1 VGLLEHV
8 RAGRRT
14 NLALLVVLVLAIG
27 TGALAFAFG
36 TGWAWWAVAAHGA
49 AGLALVLLSPWK
61 AAISARGL
69 RRERS
74 GAIASVALAVF
85 GIVAVAS
92 GVAHAAGVW
101 TGTLAMQVHVGS
113 ALLSIPLIVW
123 HVVARPVRPRRTDL
137 SRRALVRGA
146 ALAGGSV
153 ATLGAMEGLVRLVGL
168 RGSERRFTGSYERGS
183 FDVGEMP
190 VTQWLDDQVPVIDAS
205 MWRLEV
211 RAVENDG
218 VADPL
223 TLEELDGFD
232 DRVRATLDCTGG
244 WFAEQIWSGV
254 RLDRLVDGT
263 DEEVRSVLAVSATGY
278 ARRFPIAD
286 VRHMWLATRVG
297 DEVLSPGH
305 GYPLRLVA
313 PGRRGFWWVKWVERI
328 EVSSTPWWW
337 QSPFPLT

>member
-1 VGLLEHV
+1 VAPLERV
-8 RAGRRT
+8 RAGRKT

-27 TGALAFAFG
+27 TGALAFATG

-74 GAIASVALAVF
+74 GAIASVALAVLV
-85 GIVAVAS
+85 IVAVAS
-92 GVAHAAGVW
+92 GVSHAAGLW

-137 SRRALVRGA
+137 SRRALIRGA

-153 ATLGAMEGLVRLVGL
+153 ATLGVMEGLVQIAGL
-168 RGSERRFTGSYERGS
+168 RGSDRRFTGSYERGS
-183 FDVGEMP
+183 FEPDEMP
-190 VTQWLDDQVPVIDAS
+190 VTQWLDDEIPVIDS
-205 MWRLEV
+205 STWRLAV

-218 VADPL
+218 IASAFAF
-223 TLEELDGFD
+223 EELDGFG
-232 DRVRATLDCTGG
+232 DRVRTTLDCTGG

-254 RLDRLVDGT
+254 RLDRLIEGT
-263 DEEVRSVLAVSATGY
+263 DQAVRSVLVVSATGY

-286 VRHMWLATRVG
+286 VHDIWLATRVG

>member
-1 VGLLEHV
+1 MTFLERV
-8 RAGRRT
+8 PAGRRT
-14 NLALLVVLVLAIG
+14 NLALFVVLVLAIG
-27 TGALAFAFG
+27 TGVLAFAIG
-36 TGWAWWAVAAHGA
+36 TGWAWWAVAAHGT
-49 AGLALVLLSPWK
+49 AGIALVLLSPWK

-69 RRERS
+69 RRERP
-74 GAIASVALAVF
+74 GAVASIVLAVF
-85 GIVAVAS
+85 VIVAVAS
-92 GVAHAAGVW
+92 GVAHAAGLW
-101 TGTLAMQVHVGS
+101 TDTLAMQVHVGS
-113 ALLSIPLIVW
+113 ALLTIPLIVW

-137 SRRALVRGA
+137 SRRALIRGA

-153 ATLGAMEGLVRLVGL
+153 ATLGAMEGLVRMAGL

-183 FDVGEMP
+183 FEPEEMP
-190 VTQWLDDQVPVIDAS
+190 VTQWLDDEVPVIDAS

-218 VADPL
+218 VVSAF
-223 TLEELDGFD
+223 TFEELQGFD
-232 DRVRATLDCTGG
+232 DRIRTTLDCTGG

-254 RLDRLVDGT
+254 RLDRLIEGT
-263 DEEVRSVLAVSATGY
+263 QEVRSVLVVSATGY

-286 VRHMWLATRVG
+286 VHHIWLATRVG
-297 DEVLSPGH
+297 DETLSPGH
-305 GYPLRLVA
+305 GYPVRLVV

>member
-1 VGLLEHV
+1 VAPLERV
-8 RAGRRT
+8 RAGRKT

-27 TGALAFAFG
+27 TGALAFAIG
-36 TGWAWWAVAAHGA
+36 TGWAWWAVTAHGV

-69 RRERS
+69 HRERS
-74 GAIASVALAVF
+74 GAIASIALAVF
-85 GIVAVAS
+85 VIVAVAS
-92 GVAHAAGVW
+92 GVAHAAGLW

-123 HVVARPVRPRRTDL
+123 HVIARPVRPRRTDL
-137 SRRALVRGA
+137 SRRALIRGA

-153 ATLGAMEGLVRLVGL
+153 ATLGAMEGLVRMAGL

-183 FDVGEMP
+183 FEADEMP
-190 VTQWLDDQVPVIDAS
+190 VTQWLDDEVPVIDAS
-205 MWRLEV
+205 KWRLEV
-211 RAVENDG
+211 GAIGNDDL
-218 VADPL
+218 ASTL
-223 TLEELDGFD
+223 TFEELHAFD

-244 WFAEQIWSGV
+244 WFAEHIWSGV
-254 RLDRLVDGT
+254 RLDRLIERT
-263 DEEVRSVLAVSATGY
+263 DEQVRSVLVVSATGY

-286 VRHMWLATRVG
+286 VHGIWLATRVG
-297 DEVLSPGH
+297 DEVLSAGH

>member
-1 VGLLEHV
+1 MALLERV

-14 NLALLVVLVLAIG
+14 NVALLVVLVLAIG
-27 TGALAFAFG
+27 TGALAFAIG
-36 TGWAWWAVAAHGA
+36 SGWAWWAVAAHGA

-74 GAIASVALAVF
+74 GTVASVALAVLV
-85 GIVAVAS
+85 IVTVAS
-92 GVAHAAGVW
+92 GVAHAVGLW

-123 HVVARPVRPRRTDL
+123 HVVARPARPRRTDL
-137 SRRALVRGA
+137 SRRALIRGA

-153 ATLGAMEGLVRLVGL
+153 AALGASEALVRIAGL

-183 FDVGEMP
+183 FEPDEMP
-190 VTQWLDDQVPVIDAS
+190 VTQWLDDEVPVIDAS
-205 MWRLEV
+205 TWRLSV

-218 VADPL
+218 MASAL
-223 TLEELDGFD
+223 TFEELDGFD

-254 RLDRLVDGT
+254 RLDRLIEGT
-263 DEEVRSVLAVSATGY
+263 DQEVRSVLVVSATGY

-286 VRHMWLATRVG
+286 VHDLWLATRVG

>member
-1 VGLLEHV
+1 VALLQRV

-27 TGALAFAFG
+27 TGALAFAIG
-36 TGWAWWAVAAHGA
+36 TGWAWWAVAAHGTS
-49 AGLALVLLSPWK
+49 GVALVLLSPWK

-69 RRERS
+69 RRGRS
-74 GAIASVALAVF
+74 GAVASVALALIV
-85 GIVAVAS
+85 IVAVAS
-92 GVAHAAGVW
+92 GVAHAAGLW
-101 TGTLAMQVHVGS
+101 IGTLAMQVHVGS

-137 SRRALVRGA
+137 SRRALIRGA

-153 ATLGAMEGLVRLVGL
+153 AALGAAEGLVRLTGL

-183 FDVGEMP
+183 FEVDEMP
-190 VTQWLDDQVPVIDAS
+190 VTQWLDDEVPVIDSAT
-205 MWRLEV
+205 WRLEV
-211 RAVENDG
+211 HAVGNDD
-218 VADPL
+218 VAGPW
-223 TLEELDGFD
+223 TFGELDAFG

-263 DEEVRSVLAVSATGY
+263 DEDVRSVLAVSATGY
-278 ARRFPIAD
+278 ARRFSIAD
-286 VRHMWLATRVG
+286 VHDIWLATRVG
-297 DEVLSPGH
+297 DDVLSPGH
-305 GYPLRLVA
+305 GHPLRLVA